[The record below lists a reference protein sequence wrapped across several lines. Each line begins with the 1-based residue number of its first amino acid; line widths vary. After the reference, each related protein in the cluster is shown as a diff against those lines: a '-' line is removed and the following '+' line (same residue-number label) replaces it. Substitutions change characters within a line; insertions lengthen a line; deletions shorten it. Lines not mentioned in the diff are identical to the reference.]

1 MNIVVVTKNIDRFI
15 VVIAR
20 NRIIYYLIYSVAQM
34 FRRFVSNLRP
44 RPAADPLGPRLRRDA
59 GLAGT
64 AVPDDRMALLRA
76 RAKPPI

>member
-1 MNIVVVTKNIDRFI
+1 
-15 VVIAR
+15 
-20 NRIIYYLIYSVAQM
+20 M